1 MGKRQKKT
9 AEEESRSKRQIQ
21 RNVNK
26 SPGYTLALI
35 LIIAAANQVF
45 QHADAAAK
53 NLAGFRVLCRLIS
66 LAQLTPPDQSKN
78 VVEDSIAAE
87 IDVLNMSASTRSWQ
101 NNFVAASQP
110 AKKETTDCTK
120 ASDTISCDANYERY
134 KTAYNKLQAAL
145 QDEQKKKSYAVKP
158 QITETAT
165 GKRVQKKLD
174 KLARQARTIASQH
187 APAGQTGHITLS
199 QKAKHE
205 LQQAIYGTQADP
217 GAIKY
222 NHIWTNTGTRNT
234 DCSGNKAGT
243 SLSGDII
250 CVCGKDG
257 TQNTD
262 ICGTGITDGT
272 TSWTSGGSTAKAAEI
287 LAKCAKAE
295 QSELS
300 GANLRQAVATALSLL
315 KETGGA
321 GHKLVLG
328 TEADYN
334 TCKTS
339 ADAACVQYGA
349 AVSANK
355 EVKIQPKWAD
365 HILEAA
371 NVLDTIEKAKERA
384 TTERQHLEDLKQRAE
399 ALYATLTIPED
410 TAKRQDQHEGSGIAP
425 VQQNKCKLKNTTAEE
440 YSSEHCDYDSEKKE
454 CKTRPGSENPAAGAG
469 NGAMAGAGTT
479 GCSEN
484 FNDKEKCEANK
495 RCKWKN
501 NTCKDFSIFVSKK
514 VSLMAAIFM
523 SIV

>member
-53 NLAGFRVLCRLIS
+53 NLEEFMVLCRLIS
-66 LAQLTPPDQSKN
+66 LAQLTPPDQRKS
-78 VVEDSIAAE
+78 VVKDSITAE
-87 IDVLNMSASTRSWQ
+87 IGVLNMSASTSTWQ
-101 NNFVAASQP
+101 NNFVTAS
-110 AKKETTDCTK
+110 TTPSKDAPDCTK
-120 ASDTISCDANYERY
+120 AAKPISCDENYERY
-134 KTAYNKLQAAL
+134 KAAYDKLKAAL
-145 QDEQKKKSYAVKP
+145 QDDEKKESYAVKP
-158 QITETAT
+158 PITETAT
-165 GKRVQKKLD
+165 GKRVQKQLD

-187 APAGQTGHITLS
+187 APAGPTGHITLS

-217 GAIKY
+217 GATKY

-262 ICGTGITDGT
+262 ICGAGITDGT
-272 TSWTSGGSTAKAAEI
+272 GNWGTGGSTTKAAEI
-287 LAKCAKAE
+287 LEKCAKAE

-300 GANLRQAVATALSLL
+300 STNLRQAVATALSLL

-328 TEADYN
+328 TEADDN

-384 TTERQHLEDLKQRAE
+384 TTERQHSEDLKQRAE
-399 ALYATLTIPED
+399 AVYATLTIPKD
-410 TAKRQDQHEGSGIAP
+410 TDPRQDQQVSGGVAP
-425 VQQNKCKLKNTTAEE
+425 VQHNKCTLKNKTVDECPTDHCE
-440 YSSEHCDYDSEKKE
+440 Y
-454 CKTRPGSENPAAGAG
+454 N
-469 NGAMAGAGTT
+469 
-479 GCSEN
+479 
-484 FNDKEKCEANK
+484 
-495 RCKWKN
+495 
-501 NTCKDFSIFVSKK
+501 SKK
-514 VSLMAAIFM
+514 RNAKPDQDQKTQHQEQEMGQWREQEQLDVQKTSTTKRNARLTKDANGRIILAKISVFL
-523 SIV
+523 

>member
-1 MGKRQKKT
+1 MGREQKKGSQNAIPKRQAAKIRP
-9 AEEESRSKRQIQ
+9 A
-21 RNVNK
+21 
-26 SPGYTLALI
+26 TLALI

-53 NLAGFRVLCRLIS
+53 NLAEFRVLCRLIS

-87 IDVLNMSASTRSWQ
+87 IDVLNMSASMGSWQ
-101 NNFVAASQP
+101 NNFVTAS
-110 AKKETTDCTK
+110 TTPSKDAPDCTK
-120 ASDTISCDANYERY
+120 AAKPISCDENYERY
-134 KTAYNKLQAAL
+134 KAAYEKLKAAL
-145 QDEQKKKSYAVKP
+145 QDNEKKESYAIKP
-158 QITETAT
+158 PITQTAT
-165 GKRVQKKLD
+165 GRRVQKQLD

-187 APAGQTGHITLS
+187 APTGPTGHITLS

-205 LQQAIYGTQADP
+205 LQQAIYGTQAAP
-217 GAIKY
+217 GATNC
-222 NHIWTNTGTRNT
+222 NHIWTNTGTRQS

-243 SLSGDII
+243 SLAGDII

-272 TSWTSGGSTAKAAEI
+272 TNWEAGGSTAKATEI

-295 QSELS
+295 QSELTA
-300 GANLRQAVATALSLL
+300 GNLRQAVAAALSLL

-328 TEADYN
+328 AEANDN

-339 ADAACVQYGA
+339 DDAACVQYGA
-349 AVSANK
+349 AVSATK

-399 ALYATLTIPED
+399 ALYATLKIPED

-440 YSSEHCDYDSEKKE
+440 CSSEQCDYDSEKKE
-454 CKTRPGSENPAAGAG
+454 CKTRPGSETPAAGAG